1 MSRRDLWGL
10 EKGIVEESD
19 DRSDTF
25 VKGKDGESLG
35 RDTEDRRVK
44 ENRSP

>member
-1 MSRRDLWGL
+1 MNRRHLWGL

-19 DRSDTF
+19 GRSDAF
-25 VKGKDGESLG
+25 VKGKGGGSLRRGAEDG
-35 RDTEDRRVK
+35 RVK